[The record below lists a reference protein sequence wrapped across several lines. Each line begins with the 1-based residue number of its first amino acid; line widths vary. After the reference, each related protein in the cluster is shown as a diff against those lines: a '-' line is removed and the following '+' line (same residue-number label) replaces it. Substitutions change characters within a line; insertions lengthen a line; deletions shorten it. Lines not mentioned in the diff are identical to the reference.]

1 MKKICIG
8 IFIVLFLIINRCYA
22 TTDKLVPYNPTK
34 EDLKGEI
41 DIPNREGSRDTYT
54 DINTYEDLYSVLEDL
69 SFNYNKLLEEY
80 YEMEDNYKETI
91 EEKNREIEELKI
103 EIENIEITEKETINN
118 ESNVIIIAGIITICL
133 MIWYFNKK
141 QNN

>member
-8 IFIVLFLIINRCYA
+8 IFIILFLIIGQCYA
-22 TTDKLVPYNPTK
+22 TNDKLLPYNPTK

-54 DINTYEDLYSVLEDL
+54 DINTYEDLYGVLEDL
-69 SFNYNKLLEEY
+69 SFNYNQLLEEY

-91 EEKNREIEELKI
+91 EEKNREIEELNI
-103 EIENIEITEKETINN
+103 EIENMEMTEKENN
-118 ESNVIIIAGIITICL
+118 NAIIIVGIIAICL
-133 MIWYFNKK
+133 IIWYFNKK
-141 QNN
+141 